1 MTKTNYKL
9 IAKKHLAN
17 LEKEYEE
24 LKIKNGEEYE
34 SDHHICTIS
43 DLEHLLE
50 SNGNYT
56 VKRTYEDSSI
66 VHFIDRNNFQDL
78 NDFDYEIEKDFDKD
92 LSKEWA
98 DIKANFIK
106 ETQNFE
112 IAPNLYNCFNALTFQ
127 QTHCEQRVKDDI
139 KGARV
144 RMESLLN
151 GKCGSRIDLAK
162 KECLALTR

>member
-50 SNGNYT
+50 SNGDYT
-56 VKRTYEDSSI
+56 VRRTYAECST
-66 VHFIDRNNFQDL
+66 VHYIPRNNFKDL
-78 NDFDYEIEKDFDKD
+78 NDFDDDIERDLIRIEKAKKRIEENKILKTEKLREILRLDESQIKKIKNTYIYDYFTE
-92 LSKEWA
+92 KE
-98 DIKANFIK
+98 KANKYYEVINENRKRFFK
-106 ETQNFE
+106 FCD
-112 IAPNLYNCFNALTFQ
+112 Y
-127 QTHCEQRVKDDI
+127 V
-139 KGARV
+139 
-144 RMESLLN
+144 
-151 GKCGSRIDLAK
+151 
-162 KECLALTR
+162 

>member
-66 VHFIDRNNFQDL
+66 VHFIDRNNFEDL
-78 NDFDYEIEKDFDKD
+78 NDFDYEIEKDLK
-92 LSKEWA
+92 
-98 DIKANFIK
+98 
-106 ETQNFE
+106 
-112 IAPNLYNCFNALTFQ
+112 
-127 QTHCEQRVKDDI
+127 
-139 KGARV
+139 
-144 RMESLLN
+144 
-151 GKCGSRIDLAK
+151 RIEEAK
-162 KECLALTR
+162 KRIEENKILKTEKLRHILNLEEEQIKKIKNTYTYDYFTEKDKYNKFYNVISENRKRFLKYCSYV

>member
-24 LKIKNGEEYE
+24 LKIKNGDDYE

-56 VKRTYEDSSI
+56 VKRIYEDSSI
-66 VHFIDRNNFQDL
+66 VHFIDRNNFEDL
-78 NDFDYEIEKDFDKD
+78 NDFDYEIEKD
-92 LSKEWA
+92 L
-98 DIKANFIK
+98 
-106 ETQNFE
+106 
-112 IAPNLYNCFNALTFQ
+112 
-127 QTHCEQRVKDDI
+127 R
-139 KGARV
+139 
-144 RMESLLN
+144 
-151 GKCGSRIDLAK
+151 RIEEAK
-162 KECLALTR
+162 KRIEENKILKTDKLREILRLEEDQIKKIKNTYTYDYFTEKDKYNKFYNVVSENRKRFLKYCSYV

>member
-24 LKIKNGEEYE
+24 LKIKNGEDYE

-66 VHFIDRNNFQDL
+66 VHYIDRNNFEDL
-78 NDFDYEIEKDFDKD
+78 NDFDYEIEKDLK
-92 LSKEWA
+92 
-98 DIKANFIK
+98 
-106 ETQNFE
+106 
-112 IAPNLYNCFNALTFQ
+112 
-127 QTHCEQRVKDDI
+127 
-139 KGARV
+139 
-144 RMESLLN
+144 
-151 GKCGSRIDLAK
+151 RIEEAK
-162 KECLALTR
+162 KRIEENKILKTEKLRHILNLEEDQIKKIKNTYTYDYFTEKEKADKYYEVINENRKRFFKFCDYV

>member
-17 LEKEYEE
+17 LGKEYEE

-66 VHFIDRNNFQDL
+66 VHFIDRNNFEDL
-78 NDFDYEIEKDFDKD
+78 NDFDYEIEKDLK
-92 LSKEWA
+92 
-98 DIKANFIK
+98 
-106 ETQNFE
+106 
-112 IAPNLYNCFNALTFQ
+112 
-127 QTHCEQRVKDDI
+127 
-139 KGARV
+139 
-144 RMESLLN
+144 
-151 GKCGSRIDLAK
+151 RIEEAK
-162 KECLALTR
+162 KRIEENKILKTDKLKEILRLEEDQIKKIKNTYTYDYFTEKDKYDKFYNVVSENKKRFLKYCSYV

>member
-66 VHFIDRNNFQDL
+66 VHFIDRNNFEDL
-78 NDFDYEIEKDFDKD
+78 NDFDYEIEKDLRRIEEAKKRIEENKILKTEKLRQILRLDESQIKKIKNTYIYDYFTE
-92 LSKEWA
+92 KE
-98 DIKANFIK
+98 KANKYYEVINENRKRFFK
-106 ETQNFE
+106 YCT
-112 IAPNLYNCFNALTFQ
+112 Y
-127 QTHCEQRVKDDI
+127 V
-139 KGARV
+139 
-144 RMESLLN
+144 
-151 GKCGSRIDLAK
+151 
-162 KECLALTR
+162 

>member
-78 NDFDYEIEKDFDKD
+78 NDFDYEIEKDLK
-92 LSKEWA
+92 
-98 DIKANFIK
+98 
-106 ETQNFE
+106 
-112 IAPNLYNCFNALTFQ
+112 
-127 QTHCEQRVKDDI
+127 
-139 KGARV
+139 
-144 RMESLLN
+144 
-151 GKCGSRIDLAK
+151 RIEEAK
-162 KECLALTR
+162 KRIEENKILKTEKLRHILNLEEEQIKKIKNTYTYDYITEKEKADKYYEVINENRKRFFKFCDYV

>member
-66 VHFIDRNNFQDL
+66 VHFIDRNNFEDL
-78 NDFDYEIEKDFDKD
+78 NDFDYEIEKDLK
-92 LSKEWA
+92 
-98 DIKANFIK
+98 
-106 ETQNFE
+106 
-112 IAPNLYNCFNALTFQ
+112 
-127 QTHCEQRVKDDI
+127 
-139 KGARV
+139 
-144 RMESLLN
+144 
-151 GKCGSRIDLAK
+151 RIEEAK
-162 KECLALTR
+162 KRIEENKILKTEKLRHILNLEEDQIKKIKNTFTYDYFTEKEKADKYYQVINENRKRFFKYCDYV

>member
-1 MTKTNYKL
+1 MYIHPKFTMTKTNYKL
-9 IAKKHLAN
+9 IAKKYLAN

-66 VHFIDRNNFQDL
+66 VHFIDRNNFEDL
-78 NDFDYEIEKDFDKD
+78 NDFDYEIEKDLK
-92 LSKEWA
+92 
-98 DIKANFIK
+98 
-106 ETQNFE
+106 
-112 IAPNLYNCFNALTFQ
+112 
-127 QTHCEQRVKDDI
+127 
-139 KGARV
+139 
-144 RMESLLN
+144 
-151 GKCGSRIDLAK
+151 RIEEAK
-162 KECLALTR
+162 KRIEENKILKTEKLRHILNLEEEQIKKIKNTYTYDYFTEKEKADKYYEVINENRKRFFKFCDYV

>member
-78 NDFDYEIEKDFDKD
+78 NDFDYEIEKDLK
-92 LSKEWA
+92 
-98 DIKANFIK
+98 
-106 ETQNFE
+106 
-112 IAPNLYNCFNALTFQ
+112 
-127 QTHCEQRVKDDI
+127 
-139 KGARV
+139 
-144 RMESLLN
+144 
-151 GKCGSRIDLAK
+151 RIEEAK
-162 KECLALTR
+162 KRIEENKILKTEKLRHILNLEEEQIKKIKNTYTYDYFTEKEKADKYYEVINENRKRFFKFCDYV

>member
-24 LKIKNGEEYE
+24 LKIKNGDDYE

-78 NDFDYEIEKDFDKD
+78 NDFDYEIEKDLK
-92 LSKEWA
+92 
-98 DIKANFIK
+98 
-106 ETQNFE
+106 
-112 IAPNLYNCFNALTFQ
+112 
-127 QTHCEQRVKDDI
+127 
-139 KGARV
+139 
-144 RMESLLN
+144 
-151 GKCGSRIDLAK
+151 RIEEAK
-162 KECLALTR
+162 KRIEENKILKTEKLRHILNLEEEQIKKIKNTYTYDYFTEKEKADKYYEVINENRKRFFKFCDYV